1 MKNMGLCLYITMSSN
16 QLHKRELWQSKVL
29 NRKLK
34 FKLINKPGTLVV
46 VVCAAVVVVASVV
59 VVVKVHSSK
68 DGWAKLRCEVYTKK
82 DWSRPVLRLLKE
94 LVLKPDLS

>member
-1 MKNMGLCLYITMSSN
+1 MSSN

-68 DGWAKLRCEVYTKK
+68 DG
-82 DWSRPVLRLLKE
+82 
-94 LVLKPDLS
+94 